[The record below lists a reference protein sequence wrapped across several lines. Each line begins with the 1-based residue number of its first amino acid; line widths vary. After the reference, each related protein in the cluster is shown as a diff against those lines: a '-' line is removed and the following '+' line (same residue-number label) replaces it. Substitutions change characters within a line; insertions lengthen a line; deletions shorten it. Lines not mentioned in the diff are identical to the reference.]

1 MTVSKSPA
9 APTPS
14 QSADSTGPRPSR
26 PQSTRP
32 QLQTEQLGRIYP
44 SGDGQITALRPFS
57 HTFAPG
63 LTAVVGPSGSGK
75 STLLNLL
82 AGFDTPTSG
91 RVLVG
96 GNDIH
101 ALSEA
106 GRADFRL
113 ANYGFVFQSHN
124 LVAILTAQENVEFP
138 LMLAG
143 IAPKVRR
150 DRARALLSQ
159 VGLESRLSHLPAQ
172 LSGGEAQRVAVAR
185 ALVTDPAVLLADEP
199 TGNLDTRTG
208 QTILELLLRPASEG
222 KTVVLITHDPDIAA
236 LASHRLRV
244 RDGEVS
250 AEL

>member
-1 MTVSKSPA
+1 MTA
-9 APTPS
+9 LAER
-14 QSADSTGPRPSR
+14 RPPVISGV
-26 PQSTRP
+26 
-32 QLQTEQLGRIYP
+32 QLQTDRLGRIYP
-44 SGDGQITALRPFS
+44 SGDDQITALRPFT
-57 HTFAPG
+57 HDFAPG

-91 RVLVG
+91 TVKVG
-96 GNDIH
+96 GQDIH

-113 ANYGFVFQSHN
+113 KHYGFVFQSHN
-124 LVAILTAQENVEFP
+124 LVAILSAEENVEFP
-138 LMLAG
+138 LMLSG
-143 IAPKVRR
+143 VPPRERR
-150 DRARALLSQ
+150 ERARALLVQ
-159 VGLESRLSHLPAQ
+159 VGLENRRHHLPSH

-208 QTILELLLRPASEG
+208 QIILELLTRPAREG
-222 KTVVLITHDPDIAA
+222 KTVVLITHDPEVAA
-236 LASHRLRV
+236 LAGHQLRV

-250 AEL
+250 VES